1 MMWRYRLRTARYG
14 AQQNGKKDNEY
25 GFFLLETLVAVSL
38 ATIVLTVALY
48 SSSHVIS
55 AYTERVYDEELTMDT
70 EFIESILIY
79 RLRHARL
86 KAVGD
91 TFISYVDHKGIQ
103 NGVRVDDRKVVKVL
117 SNATYQTI
125 TTDRVSIVSSPT
137 PYFQVRQGHVIVH
150 ITVRHVKSKRL
161 KTIDIDMVPRN
172 GVPLS

>member
-1 MMWRYRLRTARYG
+1 M
-14 AQQNGKKDNEY
+14 
-25 GFFLLETLVAVSL
+25 AVSL
-38 ATIVLTVALY
+38 ATIVLTAALY

-91 TFISYVDHKGIQ
+91 TFISYMDHKGIQ

-125 TTDRVSIVSSPT
+125 TTDC
-137 PYFQVRQGHVIVH
+137 
-150 ITVRHVKSKRL
+150 
-161 KTIDIDMVPRN
+161 
-172 GVPLS
+172 

>member
-38 ATIVLTVALY
+38 ATIVLTAALY

-86 KAVGD
+86 KAALSSLSVGK
-91 TFISYVDHKGIQ
+91 TSLNVFVKIIHP
-103 NGVRVDDRKVVKVL
+103 NGQ
-117 SNATYQTI
+117 A
-125 TTDRVSIVSSPT
+125 
-137 PYFQVRQGHVIVH
+137 H
-150 ITVRHVKSKRL
+150 ILMHPKARSQA
-161 KTIDIDMVPRN
+161 PF
-172 GVPLS
+172 